1 MSNTTTTTNT
11 TLDGLATGTW
21 NIDAAHSAFGFQV
34 RHLMVSKVK
43 GKFDEFTATLTVGET
58 LEDSSV
64 EAEVKM
70 TSINTGVAD
79 RDNHLRTNDFF
90 EVETY
95 PTMTFK
101 STKVTETELTGDL
114 TIKNVTKPVTFD
126 VEFGGVGS
134 DPWGVH
140 PRRLRGLA
148 RDQPQG
154 VRRRHRDA
162 APRRRRGRRRQGQDH
177 PRPRVRQGLSVILP
191 QV

>member
-1 MSNTTTTTNT
+1 MSTTTTTVNN

-58 LEDSSV
+58 LEESSV
-64 EAEVKM
+64 EAEVTM
-70 TSINTGVAD
+70 ASINTGVAD

-95 PTMTFK
+95 PTMSFK

-134 DPWGVH
+134 DPWGGTRAGFEASLEINRKEFGVDIEM
-140 PRRLRGLA
+140 PL
-148 RDQPQG
+148 QG
-154 VRRRHRDA
+154 GGVVVGDK
-162 APRRRRGRRRQGQDH
+162 
-177 PRPRVRQGLSVILP
+177 VKIILDLEF
-191 QV
+191 VKA